1 MKETRLRGSAEDGKG
16 VGDGSKV
23 RLTVTGNHPPVLPKR
38 ESGYHAEQKE

>member
-23 RLTVTGNHPPVLPKR
+23 RLTGCRQAAPFCTI
-38 ESGYHAEQKE
+38 AAAQKGGETP